1 MLRIDMNIVW
11 TIINL
16 IIFFLLI
23 KKFLFKPVLKIMEER
38 EKMIQDQF
46 DQAEAVNAEAMEQKE
61 KYEEALK
68 GARDDSITILE
79 QARERAQAESDQ
91 IVKDAK
97 ERADKITLQAQ
108 ENLENDRER
117 AMEEVQSQI
126 ATLAV
131 SAAAKILGDVSNGQ
145 TDEEMYRQFLQ
156 KAGEGIDANG
166 N

>member
-1 MLRIDMNIVW
+1 
-11 TIINL
+11 
-16 IIFFLLI
+16 
-23 KKFLFKPVLKIMEER
+23 
-38 EKMIQDQF
+38 
-46 DQAEAVNAEAMEQKE
+46 MEQKE

>member
-1 MLRIDMNIVW
+1 MNIVW

-68 GARDDSITILE
+68 GAKDDSITILE

>member
-1 MLRIDMNIVW
+1 MNIVW